1 MVEVV
6 DQRSHLAGRTA
17 VIDGPSRWKADA
29 AVTLPRIC
37 FVHIPKTAGSSVRA
51 FFLDV
56 YGDLA
61 FHAHTTLDYQAASE
75 AELSRYQFYGGH
87 TYRSDWSRLPG
98 DARFLT
104 IMREPVDRL
113 ISLYQYWNTID
124 LGYLE
129 SVPEPDRF
137 LVEAIRIAHT
147 CPIEEFALSDSPAIV
162 EHVRNA
168 YARQLIRTP
177 TNLNSML
184 DSSST
189 AATFDESVEVL
200 FSFDVVLTTGRLDR
214 SFAPALAHLGFGNS
228 HEPLGRKNKS
238 AMHLSCDKAEVGRI
252 LSEISPLDYRIYA
265 VARQLEARFV

>member
-1 MVEVV
+1 VHV
-6 DQRSHLAGRTA
+6 
-17 VIDGPSRWKADA
+17 
-29 AVTLPRIC
+29 PR
-37 FVHIPKTAGSSVRA
+37 TAGSSIRA

-61 FHAHTTLDYQAASE
+61 FHAYTTLDYQAASE
-75 AELSRYQFYGGH
+75 AELSRYRFYGGH

-104 IMREPVDRL
+104 ILREPADRL
-113 ISLYQYWNTID
+113 ISLYRYWNAID

-137 LVEAIRIAHT
+137 LVEAIRIART

-177 TNLNSML
+177 TIL
-184 DSSST
+184 DSVLDGSST
-189 AATFDESVEVL
+189 AATFDESVEAL
-200 FSFDVVLTTGRLDR
+200 FSFDVVLTTERLDR
-214 SFAPALAHLGFGNS
+214 SFAPALAHLGFGYS
-228 HEPLGRKNKS
+228 DEHLARKNES
-238 AMHLSCDKAEVGRI
+238 AVHPGCDKTEMGRI
-252 LSEISPLDYRIYA
+252 MSEISPLDYHIYA
-265 VARQLEARFV
+265 VARQLEARFL